1 MNRRGT
7 SVALAVA
14 LPGALVGATA
24 VLALPRQGPPQT
36 PPGQQGQPVAIP
48 ATGDLLQGEQKVG
61 TFTGQITD
69 AVLAVVEDQGTKK
82 LQLTGRLSGQGTV
95 NNQQAA
101 LPQPVDVTGFLVPE
115 DQAAAPAGAG
125 AGPGAV
131 LSIVAPLAPAAQAT
145 GTPTPGGTPG
155 AGTPTPGGTPVPAG
169 ARCQVLLLQI
179 PGGLTLDLLG
189 LVVTLAALRLDISAI
204 RGAGNLLGN
213 LLCAVVNLLNGVN
226 LAGLLSGLPALAGQA
241 AQLGQLLGSLSGSLN
256 DLVTAING
264 LLGGAAP

>member
-14 LPGALVGATA
+14 IPGALAGATA

-145 GTPTPGGTPG
+145 VT
-155 AGTPTPGGTPVPAG
+155 ATPGGTPVPAG

-226 LAGLLSGLPALAGQA
+226 LAGLLSALPALAGQA
-241 AQLGQLLGSLSGSLN
+241 GQLGQLLGSLSGSLN
-256 DLVTAING
+256 DLVTAIND

>member
-1 MNRRGT
+1 M
-7 SVALAVA
+7 
-14 LPGALVGATA
+14 
-24 VLALPRQGPPQT
+24 
-36 PPGQQGQPVAIP
+36 
-48 ATGDLLQGEQKVG
+48 
-61 TFTGQITD
+61 
-69 AVLAVVEDQGTKK
+69 
-82 LQLTGRLSGQGTV
+82 
-95 NNQQAA
+95 
-101 LPQPVDVTGFLVPE
+101 
-115 DQAAAPAGAG
+115 
-125 AGPGAV
+125 

-145 GTPTPGGTPG
+145 GTPTPSGTPG
-155 AGTPTPGGTPVPAG
+155 AGATPVPGG

-226 LAGLLSGLPALAGQA
+226 LAGLLSALPALAGQA

-256 DLVTAING
+256 DLVAAIND

>member
-1 MNRRGT
+1 M
-7 SVALAVA
+7 AI
-14 LPGALVGATA
+14 PGALAGATA

-69 AVLAVVEDQGTKK
+69 AVLSVVEDQGAKK

-95 NNQQAA
+95 NNQTAA
-101 LPQPVDVTGFLVPE
+101 LGQPVDVTGFLVPE

-131 LSIVAPLAPAAQAT
+131 LSIVAPLAPAAQDPGT
-145 GTPTPGGTPG
+145 TPTPSGTPG
-155 AGTPTPGGTPVPAG
+155 AGATPVPGG

-241 AQLGQLLGSLSGSLN
+241 AQLGSSW
-256 DLVTAING
+256 
-264 LLGGAAP
+264 AASPGR

>member
-14 LPGALVGATA
+14 VPGVLAGATA
-24 VLALPRQGPPQT
+24 VLAQQGQGQGPPQT
-36 PPGQQGQPVAIP
+36 PPGQQGRPNVIP
-48 ATGDLLQGEQKVG
+48 ATGDLMDKQSGQKVG
-61 TFTGQITD
+61 TFDGQITN
-69 AVLAVVEDQGTKK
+69 AVLSVVEDQGVKK
-82 LQLTGRLSGQGTV
+82 LQLAGRLTGRGTV
-95 NNQQAA
+95 NNQEAP
-101 LPQPVDVTGFLVPE
+101 LGQPVDVTGFLVPE
-115 DQAAAPAGAG
+115 DAAAAPAGAG

-145 GTPTPGGTPG
+145 VTATPSGTPG
-155 AGTPTPGGTPVPAG
+155 AGATPVPAG

-189 LVVTLAALRLDISAI
+189 LLVTLDALRLDISAI

-226 LAGLLSGLPALAGQA
+226 LAGLLAALPALAGQLG
-241 AQLGQLLGSLSGSLN
+241 QLGQLLGSLSGSLD
-256 DLVTAING
+256 DLVGAIND